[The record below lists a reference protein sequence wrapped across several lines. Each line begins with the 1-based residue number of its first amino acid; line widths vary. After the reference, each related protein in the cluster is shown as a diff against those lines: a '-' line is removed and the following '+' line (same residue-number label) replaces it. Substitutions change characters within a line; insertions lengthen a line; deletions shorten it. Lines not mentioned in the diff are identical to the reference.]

1 MHTKSINTGY
11 LDSRKLQK
19 GRHDMRGHLL
29 DTASV
34 DKKRTRV
41 PASVGWGNIG
51 SGGLED
57 WGTLNKEAATTPQGS
72 ECYIVNPQLHCDR
85 MEDSM
90 R

>member
-1 MHTKSINTGY
+1 MHTKFINTGY

-19 GRHDMRGHLL
+19 DRHDTRGHLL

-34 DKKRTRV
+34 DKKHTRV
-41 PASVGWGNIG
+41 PASVGRGIR
-51 SGGLED
+51 SGGLGD